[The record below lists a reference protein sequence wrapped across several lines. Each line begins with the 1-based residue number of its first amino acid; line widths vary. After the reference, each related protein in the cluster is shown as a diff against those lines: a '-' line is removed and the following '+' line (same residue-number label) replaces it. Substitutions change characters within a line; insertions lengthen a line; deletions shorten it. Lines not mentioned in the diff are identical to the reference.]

1 MDCEVVLKRKHVN
14 VILVDNNFIFF
25 RVIIHGG
32 YHKNFYFIFNFLK
45 KCTLS
50 LGLVA
55 FLNHLLNNELK
66 ICEKY
71 EAEVI

>member
-1 MDCEVVLKRKHVN
+1 VDITRIF
-14 VILVDNNFIFF
+14 ILF
-25 RVIIHGG
+25 
-32 YHKNFYFIFNFLK
+32 FNFLK
-45 KCTLS
+45 KSTLS

-71 EAEVI
+71 EAEVFENFRKYCRLQYE